1 MLYITQQNSTAHNIA
16 SLTHAHDKRKDK
28 TMTNKPTQRDRVIQY
43 IRENGS
49 ITRAE
54 SFSELGIVEL
64 PARICE
70 LERMGYA
77 FKRER
82 VTKKNR
88 YGDDVSF
95 LKYSLA
101 ER

>member
-1 MLYITQQNSTAHNIA
+1 
-16 SLTHAHDKRKDK
+16 
-28 TMTNKPTQRDRVIQY
+28 MTNKPTQRDRVIQY
-43 IRENGS
+43 IRDNGS

-54 SFSELGIVEL
+54 GFTELGIVEL

-70 LERMGYA
+70 LERMGYV
-77 FKRER
+77 FSRER
-82 VTKKNR
+82 ITKKNR

-95 LKYSLA
+95 LKYSLV